1 MNNTESLTWFKSSHS
16 GTQGGDC
23 VEVSLDWFKSSYS
36 GPEGGNCVE
45 VATCPNTVHVRDS
58 KAPTGPTLH
67 LSPTAW
73 ANFLTTER
81 YI

>member
-1 MNNTESLTWFKSSHS
+1 MNNTEPLAWFKSSYS

-23 VEVSLDWFKSSYS
+23 VEVAVD
-36 GPEGGNCVE
+36 
-45 VATCPNTVHVRDS
+45 PNTVHIRDS
-58 KAPTGPTLH
+58 KAPAAGPTLR